1 MCSQLHI
8 FSDELQANAKE
19 TAIAELVN
27 YKIKTKSS
35 IEVYY
40 IHKSEFVFIIQPP
53 LESSFGSSRHVQG
66 GIQANSVAIPELR
79 AERNYASLPL
89 HNEP

>member
-1 MCSQLHI
+1 M

-40 IHKSEFVFIIQPP
+40 IHKSESVFIIQPP
-53 LESSFGSSRHVQG
+53 LEQASSIFGSSRHVQG